1 MKQFNPQE
9 EGAMKVLLV
18 LIDIAQRQA
27 GLAQTENCLYW
38 KRQIEE
44 AIDLPEEKQKGP
56 MKSVN

>member
-1 MKQFNPQE
+1 MKQFNPQD

-18 LIDIAQRQA
+18 LIDMAQRHA
-27 GLAQTENCLYW
+27 VLAQTENCLYW

-44 AIDLPEEKQKGP
+44 AKEVLEEKQKGP